1 MRLFIAVPLPKD
13 VQRAVYAVQEE
24 LRAVSTAGRFV
35 PQGNHHITIRFLGES
50 NALVDIADAMH
61 EAVKD
66 ARPFLLRPGALGS
79 FTHGGART
87 SYLSVTGDL
96 DELFRIKETL
106 DSALLDRGV
115 IGAKNR
121 LVPHITLARAVE
133 HGDTADIRM
142 PNTAFTVRSIVL
154 YESTN
159 ERGRMVY
166 TPVHTETF

>member
-24 LRAVSTAGRFV
+24 LRARSTAGRFV

-87 SYLSVTGDL
+87 SYLSVSGDL
-96 DELFRIKETL
+96 HELFQRLAISHRETF
-106 DSALLDRGV
+106 
-115 IGAKNR
+115 
-121 LVPHITLARAVE
+121 LARL
-133 HGDTADIRM
+133 ADL
-142 PNTAFTVRSIVL
+142 TAFRYL
-154 YESTN
+154 FAAAYA
-159 ERGRMVY
+159 
-166 TPVHTETF
+166 